1 MKTNKAFKYEL
12 DPNRGQLLLLARH
25 AGTARFAYNWGLARK
40 KDALERKEKVPTAID
55 LHREL
60 NLLKKTDF
68 PWMYEVSK
76 CAPQEALR
84 NLDVAFRNFWN
95 GRRKGRKTGFPKF
108 KKKGVHDSF
117 RFSTGAIH
125 AFERHVQLPKLGRI
139 RVKEPICASL
149 RDIAGG
155 AGKVLSATVSRVAD
169 RWYASFTVEHETSD
183 PVPVQGPVVGVDL
196 GVNCFAVL
204 SDGTEVYAPKPLQ
217 KMLVKLQCL
226 SRQLSRKKKGSANR
240 KKAAMR
246 VARLHR
252 RITNIRNDFLHKL
265 STDLAKTKSVI
276 VLEDLNVK
284 GMVRN
289 VHLARHIADAG
300 WGRFREMVKYKASW
314 YGSTLVTAPA
324 FFPSTKTCSVC
335 GNIQDMPLKERTFEC
350 ANCGAIMSRDLN
362 AALNLEKLYTGSS
375 PGINAC
381 GEEGSGNRKRYVVK
395 PFSVKQEVTTV
406 DICP

>member
-1 MKTNKAFKYEL
+1 MKTNRAFKYEL
-12 DPNRGQLLLLARH
+12 DPNMGQLALLAKH

-40 KDALERKEKVPTAID
+40 KDTLEKKEKVPTAVD

-60 NLLKKTDF
+60 NTLKKTDF

-95 GRRKGRKTGFPKF
+95 GRSKGRKTGFPKF
-108 KKKGVHDSF
+108 KKKGIHDSF
-117 RFSTGAIH
+117 RFSTGAMH
-125 AFERHVQLPKLGRI
+125 VFERHVQLPRLGKI

-149 RDIAGG
+149 RDIVNG
-155 AGKVLSATVSRVAD
+155 AGKILSTTVSRVAD
-169 RWYASFTVEHETSD
+169 RWYVSFTVEHETSD
-183 PVPVQGPVVGVDL
+183 PVPVQGPVAGVDL
-196 GVNCFAVL
+196 GINCFAVL
-204 SDGTEVYAPKPLQ
+204 SDGTEVRAPKPLQ
-217 KMLVKLQCL
+217 RMLTRLQRL
-226 SRQLSRKKKGSANR
+226 SKKLSRKKKGSTNR

-289 VHLARHIADAG
+289 GRLARHIADAG
-300 WGRFREMVKYKASW
+300 WSRFREMMKYKTSW
-314 YGSTLVTAPA
+314 YGSTLVTTPA

-335 GNIQDMPLKERTFEC
+335 GSVQDMSLRERTFEC
-350 ANCGAIMSRDLN
+350 KNCGAVMSRDLN
-362 AALNLEKLYTGSS
+362 AAINLKQYYTGSS

-381 GEEGSGNRKRYVVK
+381 GEKGSGNRKRYVVK
-395 PFSVKQEVTTV
+395 PFSVKQEVTPV